1 MSANPQNPFTKFDA
15 FILIAFLLFC
25 AAGVIVP
32 KVRERREAAEKAR
45 IEEAR
50 ERENQRLLEQ
60 TLQRMEAARIRD
72 SIEAP
77 MRRVR
82 DSIAKAQLAEQ
93 EALKKKQA
101 EETRQETLRKRREY
115 EANAGYNEGY
125 HDGYECGYDD
135 GDCNESYG
143 YSYLSDETLARHTH
157 AYRRGFDAGYRAG
170 IIDGR
175 EDFEYDHGL

>member
-1 MSANPQNPFTKFDA
+1 MPTNPQNPFTKFDA

-32 KVRERREAAEKAR
+32 KVREHKKEVEKAR
-45 IEEAR
+45 MEEAR
-50 ERENQRLLEQ
+50 ERERQHAYEQFLKDIEAQRV
-60 TLQRMEAARIRD
+60 RD

-101 EETRQETLRKRREY
+101 EEARQETLRKRREY

-143 YSYLSDETLARHTH
+143 YSYLSDETLARHTR

-170 IIDGR
+170 IVDGR
-175 EDFEYDHGL
+175 EDFQYSHDI

>member
-1 MSANPQNPFTKFDA
+1 MPANPQNPFTKFDA
-15 FILIAFLLFC
+15 FILIAFLIFC
-25 AAGVIVP
+25 AAGVIAP
-32 KVRERREAAEKAR
+32 KVREHKKEVERAR

-50 ERENQRLLEQ
+50 NLEIQRAYE
-60 TLQRMEAARIRD
+60 QRMKDIETQRICD

-101 EETRQETLRKRREY
+101 EQARQETLRKRREY

-143 YSYLSDETLARHTH
+143 YSYLSDETLARHTR